1 MTGNTTEN
9 VTDVLAGETTRE
21 LRAGRT
27 TGTCA
32 TAAAMA
38 ALRCLLTG
46 ERRAAMSAPLP
57 AGGVLTVPVARI
69 EREGAAVRAT
79 VLKDGGDDPDA
90 THGCEI
96 QALVALEPG
105 DGPLAVAVDGGR
117 GVGRAT
123 LPGLPV
129 PVGAAAIN
137 PDPLRQI
144 EAGVRMAA
152 SGLGSGRVRVLV
164 EVPEGEAIAKKTM
177 NPRLGILGGISI
189 LGTQGIVRPYSHD
202 AWTATIE
209 EGMDVALALGLD
221 HVVLTT
227 GRRSE
232 RLFLDAHPGT
242 PPQALVQAA
251 DFFAFSLRAAARR
264 GFARV
269 TWSLFF
275 GKLAKQAQGMEY
287 THAKS
292 DPVDFARLAD
302 WCAEAGC
309 DPRRVEATRGA
320 NTARQVLDLLADD
333 PARPALV
340 RLLVERAR
348 ESANAFGG
356 PALAVGYA
364 VFDFDGARLG

>member
-1 MTGNTTEN
+1 MTEE
-9 VTDVLAGETTRE
+9 AKE
-21 LRAGRT
+21 LRTGRT

-46 ERRAAMSAPLP
+46 ERRTVMSVPLP
-57 AGGVLTVPVARI
+57 SGGVLTVPVARI
-69 EREGAAVRAT
+69 EAEGAGVRAT

-96 QALVALEPG
+96 QALVTLERDG
-105 DGPLAVAVDGGR
+105 DGPLAVAIDGGR

-144 EAGVRMAA
+144 EAGLRMAA
-152 SGLGSGRVRVLV
+152 SGVCSGRVSVLV
-164 EVPEGEAIAKKTM
+164 EVPDGEAIAGKTM

-209 EGMDVALALGLD
+209 EGMDVALALGLG
-221 HVVLTT
+221 HVILTT

-232 RLFLDAHPGT
+232 RLYLEAHPET

-251 DFFAFSLRAAARR
+251 DFFAFALRAAARR
-264 GFARV
+264 GFPRA

-275 GKLAKQAQGMEY
+275 GKLVKQAQGMEY

-292 DPVDFARLAD
+292 EPVDFARLAD

-309 DPRRVEATRGA
+309 APHRVEAARGA
-320 NTARQVLDLLADD
+320 NTTRQVLDLLSGD

-340 RLLVERAR
+340 RLLVERATA
-348 ESANAFGG
+348 SARAFGG
-356 PALAVGYA
+356 DALAVDYA

>member
-1 MTGNTTEN
+1 MTG
-9 VTDVLAGETTRE
+9 E
-21 LRAGRT
+21 LRTGRT

-38 ALRCLLTG
+38 ALHYLLFG
-46 ERRAAMSAPLP
+46 KRLNEVEAPLP
-57 AGGVLTVPVARI
+57 VGGTLAVPIFRV
-69 EREGAAVRAT
+69 EQEGEAVRST
-79 VLKDGGDDPDA
+79 VIKDGGDDPDA

-96 QALVALEPG
+96 QTVVSLTRNGEAG
-105 DGPLAVAVDGGR
+105 LAVHIDGGL
-117 GVGRAT
+117 GVGRVT

-137 PDPLRQI
+137 PEPLKQI
-144 EAGVRMAA
+144 EAGVRGLAIGV
-152 SGLGSGRVRVLV
+152 SGKLRVLV
-164 EVPEGEAIAKKTM
+164 EVPEGAAIAKKTM

-232 RLFLDAHPGT
+232 RLYLESHPDT
-242 PPQALVQAA
+242 SPQALVQAA
-251 DFFAFSLRAAARR
+251 DYFAFAMRAAARK
-264 GFARV
+264 GLARV

-275 GKLAKQAQGMEY
+275 GKLVKQAQGMEY

-292 DPVDFARLAD
+292 DPIDFARLAD

-309 DPRRVEATRGA
+309 DPSHQEAVRGA
-320 NTARQVLDLLADD
+320 NTARQVLSILAED

-340 RLLVERAR
+340 RLLVRQATGAAR
-348 ESANAFGG
+348 QFGG
-356 PALAVGYA
+356 GNMAVEYA
-364 VFDFDGARLG
+364 VFDFDGNRLG

>member
-1 MTGNTTEN
+1 MTREN
-9 VTDVLAGETTRE
+9 VGE

-46 ERRAAMSAPLP
+46 ERRAVMAVPLP
-57 AGGVLTVPVARI
+57 TGGVLTVPVARI
-69 EREGAAVRAT
+69 ETEGAAVRAT
-79 VLKDGGDDPDA
+79 VIKDGGDDPDA

-96 QALVALEPG
+96 QAVVTLERG
-105 DGPLAVAVDGGR
+105 GEGPLEVAIDGGR

-144 EAGVRMAA
+144 EAGVRMAGA
-152 SGLGSGRVRVLV
+152 GLCAGRVGVLV
-164 EVPEGEAIAKKTM
+164 EVPEGEAIAGKTM

-232 RLFLDAHPGT
+232 RLYLDAHPET
-242 PPQALVQAA
+242 PAQALVQAA
-251 DFFAFSLRAAARR
+251 DFFAFALRAAARR
-264 GFARV
+264 GFPRV

-275 GKLAKQAQGMEY
+275 GKLVKQAQGMEY

-292 DPVDFARLAD
+292 EPVDFARLAD

-309 DPRRVEATRGA
+309 APRHVEAARGA
-320 NTARQVLDLLADD
+320 NTTRQVLDLLAED

-340 RLLVERAR
+340 RLLVSNAR
-348 ESANAFGG
+348 ESARAFGG
-356 PALAVGYA
+356 ATMAVEYA
-364 VFDFDGARLG
+364 VFDFDGSRLG